1 MKRILT
7 LLLALALAIG
17 AASACAEGALTVE
30 QENLHIVG
38 TTSLYCYMYVKVKNT
53 GDAPIFVNKGSFTLR
68 DKEGN
73 EIGST
78 TSLWR
83 YAEYLQPGESTYAY
97 FNPRIEGIESRD
109 QVGDYDMNI
118 EFVDNANKVTFFL
131 PSESVFEDD
140 VKEGSWT
147 HDYLT
152 TTVTNDL
159 DQTVFD
165 LAIARVLLDA
175 KGNILYMD
183 SDNMYS
189 SKGLCPGSSI
199 VERRQLNGSF
209 EPYFEEMGYVPATVD
224 GFAYVYVTDPSVF
237 TKGGAGE
244 AEPGAEPGAEPEAAA
259 AAYAT
264 LQKGSKG
271 DDVQAMQQRL
281 KDLGYLKG
289 KADGDFGNGTEK
301 AVTAFQKKAGLPQ
314 NGIADDAT
322 QKALFADDAPTA

>member
-1 MKRILT
+1 MKKLVV
-7 LLLALALAIG
+7 LLLTLALAIG

-38 TTSLYCYMYVKVKNT
+38 TSSLYCYLYAKVKNT
-53 GDAPIFVNKGSFTLR
+53 GDAPIWVQKGSLVVK

-83 YAEYLQPGESTYAY
+83 YAEYLQPGEATYVY
-97 FNPRIEGIESRD
+97 FNPRIEGIETRD
-109 QVGDYDMNI
+109 QVGDYEMNI
-118 EFVDNANKVTFFL
+118 EFQDYDRKQTFFL
-131 PSESVFEDD
+131 PSESAFEDD
-140 VKEGSWT
+140 VTEGSWT
-147 HDYLT
+147 HDYMT

-189 SKGLCPGSSI
+189 YKGLTSGSSI
-199 VERRQLNGSF
+199 VVRRQLNSNF
-209 EPYFEEMGYVPATVD
+209 EAYFEEMGYTPAAVE
-224 GFAYVYVTDPSVF
+224 GFAYVYVEDPSVF

-244 AEPGAEPGAEPEAAA
+244 NAPEAEAT
-259 AAYAT
+259 AYAT
-264 LQKGSKG
+264 LQKGMKS
-271 DDVQAMQQRL
+271 DDVVPLQQRL

-289 KADGDFGNGTEK
+289 KADGDFGNGTEA
-301 AVTAFQKKAGLPQ
+301 AVIAFQKKAGLPQ

-322 QKALFADDAPTA
+322 QKALYADDAPTA